1 MVPPVSLI
9 CELPGL
15 ADTPLKPQVLTLFAG
30 LEIVICVGKLSVTA
44 AAVNA
49 TPELLATVMRNLL
62 ISPGLIVAAVNC
74 LLIEVV
80 AITPED
86 QTKDADRSN
95 ISIAQRSATAGQM
108 KLASF
113 RASQLRLCASMP
125 LIFSGRTAKFWTMLA
140 IVDARSCDVFM
151 AYACWSHWNGGY
163 DSF

>member
-1 MVPPVSLI
+1 MVPPISLI

-30 LEIVICVGKLSVTA
+30 LEIVTCVGKLSVTA

-49 TPELLATVMRNLL
+49 TAVLLATVMRNLL

-95 ISIAQRSATAGQM
+95 NSIATRIPTAGQM

-113 RASQLRLCASMP
+113 RVSHIRLCASMP
-125 LIFSGRTAKFWTMLA
+125 LVFSGRSAKLLTMLA

-151 AYACWSHWNGGY
+151 AYACWFHLEWKL
-163 DSF
+163 